1 MYTILEPFST
11 TDLSSMRGVALVVHG
26 LNLKPERL
34 RPLVDELRR
43 RGIGAVLCSLRGH
56 GENYTP
62 LPGQGAAAA
71 RLAAF
76 RQVSYDHWHCE
87 LAAAYQAAASYAAAQ
102 AVPVFLIAFSLG
114 ALLGCDLLA
123 TTPTVRFERVV
134 LLAPALALRLHSH
147 LPALLGYWPQFAI
160 RSLSPRYYR
169 ANPATPVAAYLT
181 LRTALH
187 NVQHQRNP
195 ALNVPTLVFIDPQDE
210 LVSARGIRRF
220 ITKHNLTHWR
230 LCPIRKQPTRPD
242 ARFHHLIIDTESVG
256 PATWQEMLAEMEA
269 HLLCRETRVGVR

>member
-1 MYTILEPFST
+1 MYTILEPSST
-11 TDLSSMRGVALVVHG
+11 TDTPLRGVALVIHG

-62 LPGQGAAAA
+62 LAGQSAAAA

-87 LAAAYQAAASYAAAQ
+87 LVAAYRVAATYAAVQGA
-102 AVPVFLIAFSLG
+102 PVFLVAFSLG

-123 TTPTVRFERVV
+123 TTPTVRFDRMV

-147 LPALLGYWPQFAI
+147 LPALLGCWPQFAI
-160 RSLSPRYYR
+160 RSFSPRYYR

-181 LRTALH
+181 LRSVLH
-187 NVQHQRNP
+187 NLRRRRNHV
-195 ALNVPTLVFIDPQDE
+195 LNIPTLVFIDPKDE

-220 ITKHNLTHWR
+220 IAKHDLTHWR
-230 LCPIRKQPTRPD
+230 LCPVRKQPTRPD
-242 ARFHHLIIDTESVG
+242 ARFHHLIIDAESVG
-256 PATWQEMLAEMEA
+256 PTVWQEMLAEMEA
-269 HLLCRETRVGVR
+269 HLLFRETRVDVG